1 MFKIKHLFYG
11 LVLFF
16 AASNAMAQN
25 GAALNNIQEAIK
37 IGSSRELAKYLSN
50 NVEINFDNESAIYSQ
65 NQAEFVLKEFFMK
78 YPPRDFQVSH
88 QGSSSKG
95 QLRYAIGKYICE
107 DTSFVVLIRMK
118 NIDGEYIVINLT
130 FNKE

>member
-1 MFKIKHLFYG
+1 MFKIKHLFYC
-11 LVLFF
+11 LIFFF
-16 AASNAMAQN
+16 AASNVFGQN

-50 NVEINFDNESAIYSQ
+50 NVEINFDNESSVYSQ

-78 YPPRDFQVSH
+78 YPPKDFQVSH

-95 QLRYAIGKYICE
+95 QLRYAIGKYICD

-118 NIDGEYIVINLT
+118 NIEGEYIVINLT